1 MTVPNMADAAWR
13 AVTDELAQKLQSE
26 IAAGGFEPPW
36 VRDLALT
43 ARALDDE
50 VRAVLRKC
58 VIQGA

>member
-1 MTVPNMADAAWR
+1 MTVPNMADEAWR
-13 AVTDELAQKLQSE
+13 AVTDGLAQKLQSE
-26 IAAGGFEPPW
+26 IAAGRFEPPW

-43 ARALDDE
+43 ARAPDDE